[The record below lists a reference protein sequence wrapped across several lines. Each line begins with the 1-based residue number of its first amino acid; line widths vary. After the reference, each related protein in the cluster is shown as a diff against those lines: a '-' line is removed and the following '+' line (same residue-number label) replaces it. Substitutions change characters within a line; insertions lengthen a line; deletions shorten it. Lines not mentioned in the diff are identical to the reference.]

1 MQTLEELA
9 ELFSSDIFKD
19 NPAVASML
27 AGFLKEK
34 YMLILIDGLDEA
46 ADNRG
51 FIEECIDQTSCNQ
64 SNFRLIV
71 MV

>member
-9 ELFSSDIFKD
+9 GLFISDIFKD

-51 FIEECIDQTSCNQ
+51 FIEECIDRTTVINPISD
-64 SNFRLIV
+64 
-71 MV
+71 